1 MQSESL
7 RQEANKVLEWS
18 RLLDA
23 LATHAHSSRGAH
35 YCRSLVL
42 AQDLSQAQ
50 KRLAETSEAAAL
62 RESTDPLPT
71 LQFPDVEESLG
82 RVSKG
87 ACLEILEFRD
97 VGLVLALVEEVH
109 RYLSRHRQDAPTLA
123 ELLLRLGQAG
133 EWRRLKGG
141 IDAAISAD
149 GSMKESASPDLRRFM
164 HQANDMKQQMRHRL
178 DQILQSQ
185 RYAEL
190 LQEQYFAQREGRY
203 VVPIKAEMQGR
214 VPGIVHDVSAS
225 GATVFLE
232 PRELVDLNN
241 GIKVADLEVEREV
254 RRILRALSDALAPE
268 AAPLMAALAV
278 LAELDAV
285 SAKAAFSHQ
294 LRASAPRLTDNGRI
308 TLKRARHPL
317 LVLAKEQVVAN
328 DIDFDEH
335 IRVLIVSGP
344 NTGGKT
350 VVLKLLGLYALM
362 VRCGLHL
369 PCGPDSEMALFDAVY
384 ADIGDAQDLAR
395 DLSSFSAH
403 MTQMVKLLEEIG
415 PGANSAGPDRDGS
428 SVLVLLDEPVTSTD
442 PAEGAA
448 LASSLL
454 CRLADIGAKVVATT
468 HYSVLKGLAQETHGF
483 ANASVEFNLE
493 TLAPTYRLVQGQ
505 PGGSAAIEIAGRLG
519 MDGAILAD
527 ARRRLQGETRLLE
540 TLLNDLQERH
550 RRVSD
555 ELAAAVTARQEAEV
569 AAREAQQLLTS
580 LQESEREERKGLK
593 KKLTQE
599 FQRAR
604 ASVQATLDELKRDQK
619 IVKARETKTRLAQLE
634 ADVRRDVGEPHPL
647 IPVAELTVGDA
658 VEVTALGMS
667 GVLLEDP
674 RGKKRV
680 RVKVGEGEISA
691 AVVGLIGVARA
702 VTPAAAGAQK
712 PEKPAARRSTQ
723 TLAPE
728 DIQETLDV
736 RGQAADEALEALVS
750 MLDRAT
756 LGGSPYVRIIHGHG
770 TGRLRNAL
778 REYLKD
784 SPYVATFRS
793 GDRAEGGDGVTI
805 VELR

>member
-7 RQEANKVLEWS
+7 RNEANKVLEWT

-23 LATHAHSSRGAH
+23 LASHAHSSRGAR
-35 YCRSLVL
+35 YCRSLTL
-42 AQDLSQAQ
+42 EEDLVRAQ
-50 KRLAETSEAAAL
+50 KRLAETTEAAVL

-71 LQFPDVEESLG
+71 LQFPDIEEALG

-87 ACLEILEFRD
+87 ASLEILELRD
-97 VGLVLALVEEVH
+97 AGLVLALLEEVH

-123 ELLLRLGQAG
+123 ELLHRLGQAG
-133 EWRRLKGG
+133 EWRRLKGA
-141 IDAAISAD
+141 INAAINAD
-149 GSMKESASPDLRRFM
+149 GSMKESASQDLRRFM
-164 HQANDMKQQMRHRL
+164 HQANDLKQQMRHRL

-185 RYAEL
+185 RYAEV

-203 VVPIKAEMQGR
+203 VVPIKADMQGR

-254 RRILRALSDALAPE
+254 RRILRSLSEALAPE
-268 AAPLMAALAV
+268 ADRLTAALAV
-278 LAELDAV
+278 LAEFDAI
-285 SAKAAFSHQ
+285 SAKAALSHQ
-294 LRASAPRLTDNGRI
+294 LQAEAPRLTDNGRI
-308 TLKRARHPL
+308 MLQRARHPL

-369 PCGPDSEMALFDAVY
+369 PCGPDSDMALFDAVY
-384 ADIGDAQDLAR
+384 ADIGDSQDLAR

-403 MTQMVKLLEEIG
+403 MTQMVKLLAEVEPRRNG
-415 PGANSAGPDRDGS
+415 NCQPSAKGA
-428 SVLVLLDEPVTSTD
+428 VLVLLDEPVTSTD

-468 HYSVLKGLAQETHGF
+468 HYSVMKGLAQETPGF

-519 MDGAILAD
+519 MDEAILAD

-540 TLLNDLQERH
+540 TLLTDVQERH
-550 RRVSD
+550 RRVTD
-555 ELAAAVTARQEAEV
+555 ELASAAIARQEAD
-569 AAREAQQLLTS
+569 AAAKEAQELLTS
-580 LQESEREERKGLK
+580 LQDSEREERKGLK

-604 ASVQATLDELKRDQK
+604 AAVQATLDELKRDQK
-619 IVKARETKTRLAQLE
+619 IVKARETKSRLVELE
-634 ADVRRDVGEPHPL
+634 AEVRRDVGEPQAP
-647 IPVAELTVGDA
+647 IPVEALTIGDA

-680 RVKVGEGEISA
+680 RVRVGEGEISA
-691 AVVGLIGVARA
+691 SVAGLTGVARA
-702 VTPAAAGAQK
+702 VATETGTQK
-712 PEKPAARRSTQ
+712 VEKQATAPRRNSH

-736 RGQAADEALEALVS
+736 RGQAADEAVDALVAV
-750 MLDRAT
+750 LDRAT

-793 GDRAEGGDGVTI
+793 GDRAEGVT
-805 VELR
+805 V